1 MTQKKPA
8 DNISISKFLQRITKL
23 GGVSVSDAYDGG
35 DTVDIY
41 FDGKLTSAKQ
51 NKISSDVYAKLTENF
66 DGTYELKKFKY
77 DDGETILGIKV
88 SKSGVAGAVPTD
100 IQEEGSAFVMTRV
113 LTNNKKFSKSADI
126 FTDSE
131 TRKGLEKIFGSTY
144 KEKIQE
150 WTHSYFEHQKAFFA
164 KFQPSQWDVF
174 EHGGQDLMS
183 FIQTQ
188 CQAVTTDTGEKVGNY
203 TTWNPADIWV
213 VKNKAQVVKD
223 IDQAIQKNGTA
234 KLVELNNV
242 LLKMMKDNR
251 LIGLSLKKVKDNQS
265 ASFKYVNMSTKKME
279 FASVEEVE
287 FNDIKFEI
295 DVTTNVDGMQQGG
308 YVLFGNYTI
317 NVIRTPT
324 SNDSFSNLKFESVIK
339 GSGGRGGAAPVDLV
353 SRMLSGNNISFKNR
367 HQDYPT
373 NASEFNNDRR
383 NYARM
388 YSFLRSKIDMKNDR
402 GYENFKDTILSM
414 YRSGNSKKKAVAQS
428 KLMQLVFFY
437 ECLNSSKGK
446 KAEFWTDLFYLSI
459 KRNVSVIGNRFAPH
473 GKLDVKQ

>member
-1 MTQKKPA
+1 MAKKIADNKTVKEFFAKFDKIGGVPA
-8 DNISISKFLQRITKL
+8 DTFE
-23 GGVSVSDAYDGG
+23 GG
-35 DTVDIY
+35 DTVELY

-51 NKISSDVYAKLTENF
+51 KKIINDVLSKLTANF
-66 DGTYELKKFKY
+66 DGTCDLGKFKY
-77 DDGETILGIKV
+77 FEGETIFTIKV
-88 SKSGVAGAVPTD
+88 TKSGVAGSVPTD

-113 LTNNKKFSKSADI
+113 LKNNKKFSTAADI
-126 FTDSE
+126 VSDAE
-131 TRKGLEKIFGSTY
+131 TMKGLDKIFGSTY
-144 KEKIQE
+144 REKIPE

-164 KFQPSQWDVF
+164 KFQPAQWDIF

-183 FIQTQ
+183 FIKDQ
-188 CQAVTTDTGEKVGNY
+188 CDAVTTDTGAKVGNY

-213 VKNKAQVVKD
+213 VKNKTQVVNE
-223 IDQAIQKNGTA
+223 IDKAIQKNGTA

-251 LIGLSLKKVKDNQS
+251 LIGLSLKKVKDKQS
-265 ASFKYVNMSTKKME
+265 AAFKYVNMSSKKKE
-279 FASVEEVE
+279 FASIEEVK

-295 DVTTNVDGMQQGG
+295 DVTENDEGMQQGS
-308 YVLFGNYTI
+308 YVLFGKYTI
-317 NVIRTPT
+317 NVLRTPT

-353 SRMLSGNNISFKNR
+353 SKMLSVNNINFKNR

-388 YSFLRSKIDMKNDR
+388 YSFLRSKIDMKNDK
-402 GYENFKDTILSM
+402 GYEKFKDTILSM
-414 YRSGNSKKKAVAQS
+414 YRSGNAKKKSVAQS

-446 KAEFWTDLFYLSI
+446 EAEFWTDLFYLSI
-459 KRNVSVIGNRFAPH
+459 KRNVNVIGNRFAPH